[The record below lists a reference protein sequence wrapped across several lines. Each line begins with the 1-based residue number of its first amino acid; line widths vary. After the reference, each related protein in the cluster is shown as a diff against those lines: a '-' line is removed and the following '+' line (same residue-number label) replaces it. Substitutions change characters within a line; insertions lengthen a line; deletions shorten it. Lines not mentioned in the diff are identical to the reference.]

1 MDKDFKIVTLNC
13 EGIKRSK
20 DYVNSFLTL
29 HSCDILCLQEIW
41 MLDNTL
47 DFIDSIHK
55 DYLHISIAGRDSST
69 ELLRGR
75 PAGGVSIL
83 YKKKLSQ
90 SIVKIKSTNRRV
102 CGLKS

>member
-1 MDKDFKIVTLNC
+1 MDKDFKIVTFNC
-13 EGIKRSK
+13 EGITRSK
-20 DYVNSFLTL
+20 DYVNSFLTI

-47 DFIDSIHK
+47 DFMDSIHK

-83 YKKKLSQ
+83 YKK
-90 SIVKIKSTNRRV
+90 
-102 CGLKS
+102 